1 MTVKFIRSRRSYWGE
16 PPLGCECGAIL
27 PIRADK
33 VHAGADATCTNCG
46 ALITFD
52 AADVE
57 VIAAELA
64 RIKNAP
70 PKKRATE

>member
-1 MTVKFIRSRRSYWGE
+1 MTVKFIRARRSYWGE

-33 VHAGADATCTNCG
+33 VREGSDVTCTNCK
-46 ALITFD
+46 AFVTFE

-57 VIAAELA
+57 AIAAEIL
-64 RIKNAP
+64 RRKTE
-70 PKKRATE
+70 PKKPEN